1 MRYLP
6 ILSSKSSYF
15 YSFKARAEIR
25 KFGEEK
31 NSVAKGRIF
40 QHYWIYPLN
49 SNLSETLS
57 GNCHRAVPVPG
68 NFATISEFYAN
79 LTSQALLATITDF
92 SKENCQV

>member
-6 ILSSKSSYF
+6 ILCSTSSYF
-15 YSFKARAEIR
+15 YSEIR

-40 QHYWIYPLN
+40 QHYCIYPLN

-57 GNCHRAVPVPG
+57 GNCHRKKVPVPG

-79 LTSQALLATITDF
+79 LTSQALLAPITDL